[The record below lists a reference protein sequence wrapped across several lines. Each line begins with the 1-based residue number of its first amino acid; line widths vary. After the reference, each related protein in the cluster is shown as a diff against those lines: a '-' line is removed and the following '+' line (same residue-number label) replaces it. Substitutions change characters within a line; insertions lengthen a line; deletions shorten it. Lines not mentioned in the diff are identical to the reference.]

1 MTENTHDP
9 EYWNNRWLNDNTG
22 WDLGA
27 VSPPLREYFS
37 QLENKDI
44 DILIP
49 GCGNSYE
56 AAWLLDNGFT
66 HITLLDIS
74 VVLVQRLREKFQ
86 PADGQPSAGN
96 QPPASGLD
104 LRVGDFFTHTGQYDL
119 IIEQTFFCSLDPA
132 QRPAYVEQA
141 HRLLRPGGKLT
152 GLLFDRDFVGGPPYG
167 GHKPEYKQLLEKKFT
182 LKTLEPCY
190 NSVKPRAGA
199 ELFFIATR
207 PATSTG

>member
-1 MTENTHDP
+1 MTENTIDP

-22 WDLGA
+22 WDLRG
-27 VSPPLREYFS
+27 VSPPLRDYFS

-49 GCGNSYE
+49 GCGNGYE

-74 VVLVQRLREKFQ
+74 EVLVQRLREKFDA
-86 PADGQPSAGN
+86 PRLTLLAA
-96 QPPASGLD
+96 
-104 LRVGDFFTHTGQYDL
+104 DFFQHEGRYDL
-119 IIEQTFFCSLDPA
+119 IIEQTFFCALEPA
-132 QRPAYVEQA
+132 SRGNYIEQT
-141 HRLLRPGGKLT
+141 HKLLRPGGKLA
-152 GLLFDRDFVGGPPYG
+152 GLLFDRDFSGGPPYG

-190 NSVKPRAGA
+190 NSIKPRAGT
-199 ELFFIATR
+199 ELFFIAIGN
-207 PATSTG
+207 SV